1 SSQADGF
8 QPLSDDGKKVD
19 EKQRQESECKDQEK
33 EDNVNSIT
41 NVNVAGTNKVN
52 VVGANTNNELPFDPE
67 IPGLEDMGTFNF
79 LSDQDDDDDDDEEA
93 GMNNMDTTIQ
103 VSPTLTIRIHKDH
116 SLDQVIGDLHSTTQT
131 KNMSKNF
138 EEHGFVTTIHQRTN
152 YKDLQNYLFACFLS
166 QKEPKKVFQNKKDER
181 GIVIRYKARL
191 VAQGHKQEEGINYD
205 EVFDPV
211 ARIKAIRLFLAYASF
226 KDFMVYHMD
235 VKSDFLYG
243 KIKEEIQKKYG
254 FSEVKKAST
263 PIETQ
268 KPLLKDEDGKKVD
281 VHMYRLMIG
290 SLMYLT
296 SLRPDIMFAMCACAR
311 YQVNPKVSHLYIVKM
326 IFRKPRRKVTKVPQP
341 SDPTSVADKTVNE
354 EMDDTLE
361 RAATTATSLDA
372 KQDNGDTVAQTRYER
387 VSKISNDPLLVGVNT
402 PQSEKEEVLCCKES
416 RRKEEQTTNT
426 SSTKKNNMYLPQEY
440 ERKEAH

>member
-1 SSQADGF
+1 MRPFGCPVTILNAKDHLGQFDSKADKGFFVGYSLNSKSFRVFNNRTSIVEENLHIRFSKNTPNIAGCGPNWLSDIDTLTKSINYKPVSSQADGF

-41 NVNVAGTNKVN
+41 NVNAAGTNKVN

-103 VSPTLTIRIHKDH
+103 
-116 SLDQVIGDLHSTTQT
+116 
-131 KNMSKNF
+131 
-138 EEHGFVTTIHQRTN
+138 
-152 YKDLQNYLFACFLS
+152 
-166 QKEPKKVFQNKKDER
+166 VFQNKKDER

-243 KIKEEIQKKYG
+243 KIKEEVYVFQ
-254 FSEVKKAST
+254 
-263 PIETQ
+263 PI
-268 KPLLKDEDGKKVD
+268 
-281 VHMYRLMIG
+281 
-290 SLMYLT
+290 
-296 SLRPDIMFAMCACAR
+296 
-311 YQVNPKVSHLYIVKM
+311 
-326 IFRKPRRKVTKVPQP
+326 
-341 SDPTSVADKTVNE
+341 
-354 EMDDTLE
+354 
-361 RAATTATSLDA
+361 
-372 KQDNGDTVAQTRYER
+372 
-387 VSKISNDPLLVGVNT
+387 
-402 PQSEKEEVLCCKES
+402 
-416 RRKEEQTTNT
+416 
-426 SSTKKNNMYLPQEY
+426 
-440 ERKEAH
+440 